1 MCSSDLGDTGHAEV
15 VRITFD
21 PKTVSFRELLEV
33 FFVIHDPTTL
43 NMQGNDVGTQYRSA
57 IYTEH
62 DDDLALA
69 LAYVKQLDAQR
80 VFSAPIVT
88 EVQPLQCYYPAEAYH
103 QDYFE
108 HHPNQ
113 GYCAFVVRPKVA
125 KFEKNFARH
134 LNT

>member
-1 MCSSDLGDTGHAEV
+1 MGYKFFFPRPHGVGSFEY
-15 VRITFD
+15 FD
-21 PKTVSFRELLEV
+21 YGFLEV
-33 FFVIHDPTTL
+33 FFAVHDPTTP
-43 NMQGNDVGTQYRSA
+43 NRQGNDVGTQYRSA

-113 GYCAFVVRPKVA
+113 GYCAFVVAPKVA
-125 KFEKNFARH
+125 KFEHHFTRH
-134 LNT
+134 LKPSS